1 MPTRP
6 LTDLDRRLAAE
17 LQQYLP
23 PALFDSHAHL
33 FRRHMF
39 KPAMGNS
46 MREAPDLTTVDVWR
60 AEMEQQLGQG
70 RLAGGMFTP
79 APFVAPKDIHDENRW
94 MLDMLSKQTGHF
106 KGLALV
112 APELTAD
119 EMTQYLTMPAFAG
132 FKPYHVYSHYS
143 ERSTYYAPLDSYLPE
158 WAWRMADEH
167 GLVILLHMVRER
179 ALADPDNQREI
190 REMCLRYPQA
200 KLVLAHAARGFHA
213 PNTQKGLPALRGLQN
228 VWFDMSGICESTAI
242 KAILDEVGPTRLMW
256 GSDFPVSIMR
266 AKAVTVG
273 DSFVWLYEDRID
285 WKAIS
290 PAVEP
295 VLVGLESLRAL
306 LQAIDDCNL
315 NEQDKQDIFC
325 DNALRLHGFKKGS
338 GTVTQDLYRYAK
350 QHIPGGVQLLS
361 KRPEQFAPNQWP
373 AYFREARGCEAWDL
387 DGRHYYDMS
396 ITAIGSCLLG
406 FRDPDVTRAVQRRI
420 SLGSMCTLNAP
431 EDVELADLLCEIHPW
446 AEQVRFSRSGGE
458 TCAMAIRIARA
469 TTDRPMVA
477 ICGYHGWYD
486 WYLAANLGE
495 HDALRGHL
503 LPGLDP
509 LGVPTTLRG
518 TAVTFRYNNREELQ
532 AVLDQYGDKL
542 AAIIM
547 EPTRHADPEPGFLE
561 AVRDGAHKCGALL
574 VYDEI
579 SIGWRFHFGGSHL
592 KFGVNPDIA
601 IFAKALGN
609 GHPMG
614 AVIGTRAAMDG
625 AHRSFISSTYWTE
638 SVGPVAALATVRKLQ
653 KIDVPA
659 HVARVGLQV
668 IRHWRDAAAR
678 YKLPIETDEVRPC
691 LAHFAFKHEQSEVL
705 RTLYTQLMLER
716 GFLAGTG
723 LYPTLAHDDRV
734 VALYGEAIDEVF
746 REIADALEKGDAA
759 ARLKGP
765 VAHSGFR
772 RLVS

>member
-1 MPTRP
+1 MMNTRQ
-6 LTDLDRRLAAE
+6 LTDLDRRMAAE
-17 LQQYLP
+17 IRQQLP
-23 PALFDSHAHL
+23 PTVFDSHAHL
-33 FRRHMF
+33 FRRGMF
-39 KPAMGNS
+39 TPAFKNAMTV
-46 MREAPDLTTVDVWR
+46 APDETTAGVWR
-60 AEMEQQLGQG
+60 AELEALLGQG

-79 APFVAPKDIHDENRW
+79 APFVTVADIHDENHW
-94 MLDMLSKQTGHF
+94 MLDMLAGQPGC

-112 APELTAD
+112 APEQTPA
-119 EMTQYLTMPAFAG
+119 EMEQYLAKVAFAG
-132 FKPYHVYSHYS
+132 FKPYHVYSH
-143 ERSTYYAPLDSYLPE
+143 ERPTYHASLPSYLPE

-167 GLVILLHMVRER
+167 GLIILLHMVKPG
-179 ALADPDNQREI
+179 ALADADNQRVI
-190 REMCLRYPQA
+190 REMCLRYPHA

-228 VWFDMSGICESTAI
+228 VWFDMSAICESAAI
-242 KAILDEVGPTRLMW
+242 KAILDEFGPRRLTW
-256 GSDFPVSIMR
+256 GTDFPVGVMR
-266 AKAVTVG
+266 GKAFTVG
-273 DSFVWLYEDRID
+273 ESFLWLYGETLD
-285 WKAIS
+285 WQAQS
-290 PAVEP
+290 PEVEP
-295 VLVGLESLRAL
+295 TLVGLESLRAL
-306 LQAIDDCNL
+306 LQAIDDCSL

-325 DNALRLHGFKKGS
+325 DNAQRLLGLKQES
-338 GTVTQDLYRYAK
+338 GTATEDLYRHAK

-361 KRPEQFAPNQWP
+361 KRPEQMAPNQWP
-373 AYFREARGCEAWDL
+373 AYFREARGCETWDL

-396 ITAIGSCLLG
+396 TSGIGACLLG
-406 FRDPDVTRAVQRRI
+406 FRDPDVTRAVQRRVG
-420 SLGSMCTLNAP
+420 LGSMCTLNAP
-431 EDVELADLLCEIHPW
+431 EEVELADLLCEIHPW
-446 AEQVRFSRSGGE
+446 ADQVRFARSGGE
-458 TCAMAIRIARA
+458 TCAVAIRVARA

-509 LGVPTTLRG
+509 LGVPGTLRG
-518 TAVTFRYNNREELQ
+518 TAVTFNYNNRQELQ

-579 SIGWRFHFGGSHL
+579 SIGWRFHLGGSHL

-614 AVIGTRAAMDG
+614 AVIGTKAAMDG

-638 SVGPVAALATVRKLQ
+638 SVGPVAALAAVRKMQ
-653 KIDVPA
+653 AIDVPA
-659 HVARVGLQV
+659 HVARVGLTV
-668 IRHWRDAAAR
+668 IAYWKQAAAR
-678 YKLPIETDEVRPC
+678 YRLPVVTDDARPC
-691 LAHFAFKHEQSEVL
+691 LAHFAFKHEQGEVL

-746 REIADALEKGDAA
+746 SEIAEALAKGDAA